1 MTSLLGYRLVRKKMG
16 KKNNKVKKNVRKKKF
31 SEKILGG
38 KKNVCEKKFG

>member
-38 KKNVCEKKFG
+38 GKKCG